1 MGKEVASHT
10 GCYTRKER
18 DGMKIMV
25 SGKNIHVSPKVKSH
39 IEKKVRKLERYFH
52 PGTEAQVTLST
63 EHYRQI
69 VEVTIP
75 FDGSVLRAEVST
87 DDMFTSIDRV
97 LEKLE
102 HQIHKHRT
110 KLEKRFRSGAFQ
122 DKSLLFSDQTPE
134 EEQGADVVR
143 VKRFA
148 VKPMSVDE
156 AQLQIELLGHD
167 FFVFLN
173 ADTDEVNVMYRRRDG
188 NFGLIEPV
196 F

>member
-1 MGKEVASHT
+1 
-10 GCYTRKER
+10 
-18 DGMKIMV
+18 MKIMV
-25 SGKNIHVSPKVKSH
+25 SGKNIQVSPTIKSH
-39 IEKKVRKLERYFH
+39 IEKKVGKLARYFQ
-52 PGTEAQVTLST
+52 PGTEAQVTLSA

-75 FDGSVLRAEVST
+75 FDGAVLRAEEST
-87 DDMFTSIDRV
+87 DDMLTSIDRV

-110 KLEKRFRSGAFQ
+110 KLEKRFRSGAFA
-122 DKSLLFSDQTPE
+122 DKELLFSDQSPE
-134 EEQGADVVR
+134 EDTAEVVR

-148 VKPMSVDE
+148 VKPMSVAE

-173 ADTDEVNVMYRRRDG
+173 ADTEEVNVMYRRKDG
-188 NFGLIEPV
+188 NYGLIEPV

>member
-1 MGKEVASHT
+1 
-10 GCYTRKER
+10 
-18 DGMKIMV
+18 MKIMV
-25 SGKNIHVSPKVKSH
+25 SGKNIQVSPKTKAH
-39 IEKKVRKLERYFH
+39 IEKKVGKLARYFSQDI
-52 PGTEAQVTLST
+52 EAQVTLST

-75 FDGSVLRAEVST
+75 FDGSVLRAEVAT
-87 DDMFTSIDRV
+87 DDMLTSIDRV

-102 HQIHKHRT
+102 SQIYKHRT
-110 KLEKRFRSGAFQ
+110 KLEKRIKAGAFQ
-122 DKSLLFSDQTPE
+122 DKNLLFADQAPE
-134 EEQGADVVR
+134 EEKASVVR

-148 VKPMSVDE
+148 VKPMSVEE

-173 ADTDEVNVMYRRRDG
+173 AETEEVNVLYRRKDG
-188 NFGLIEPV
+188 NYGLIEPV